1 MSEINTHRSVLM
13 KEVLQAL
20 NIQASGVYFDGTFGR
35 GGHAGEILKRLGPSG
50 KLLAMDKDPEAIRS
64 ANEKFAN
71 DKRFTI
77 VQGSFAM
84 MADVIKRVGLT
95 GQVNGVLLDL
105 GVSSPQLDNADR
117 GFSFMKQG
125 PLDMRMDTTQG
136 LSATEWL
143 AQAEEDEIS
152 TVIRDYG
159 EEKFHYRIA
168 KAIVEQRQSSVLM
181 TTLDLANLIEKVIPK
196 KGREKGKH
204 PATRTFQAIRIF
216 INRELEDLQTG
227 LQSAVE
233 ALALHGRMAVI
244 SFHSLED
251 RIVKRFLRKKVQGK
265 QLPPDL
271 PVQYEDTGAELKLI
285 SKAIRPSKEEVEENI
300 RSRSATLRIA
310 EKIIE

>member
-1 MSEINTHRSVLM
+1 LE
-13 KEVLQAL
+13 AL

-84 MADVIKRVGLT
+84 MADVIKRAGLT

-105 GVSSPQLDNADR
+105 GVSSPQLDNAER

-136 LSATEWL
+136 VSAAEWL

-168 KAIVEQRQSSVLM
+168 KAIVEQRQSSILV
-181 TTLDLANLIEKVIPK
+181 TTLDLANLIEKVVPK

-216 INRELEDLQTG
+216 INRELEDLKNG
-227 LQSAVE
+227 LQFSVE
-233 ALALHGRMAVI
+233 ALALHGRITVI

-285 SKAIRPSKEEVEENI
+285 GKAMRPSKEEVEENI
-300 RSRSATLRIA
+300 RSRSATLRVA
-310 EKIIE
+310 EKIIA

>member
-1 MSEINTHRSVLM
+1 ME
-13 KEVLQAL
+13 AL

-84 MADVIKRVGLT
+84 MADVIKRAGLT

-105 GVSSPQLDNADR
+105 GVSSPQLDNAER

-136 LSATEWL
+136 VSAAEWL

-168 KAIVEQRQSSVLM
+168 KAIVEQRQSSILV
-181 TTLDLANLIEKVIPK
+181 TTLDLANLIEKVVPK

-216 INRELEDLQTG
+216 INRELEDLKNG
-227 LQSAVE
+227 LQFSVE
-233 ALALHGRMAVI
+233 ALALHGRITVI

-285 SKAIRPSKEEVEENI
+285 GKAMRPSKEEVEENI
-300 RSRSATLRIA
+300 RSRSATLRVA
-310 EKIIE
+310 EKIIA